1 MGYGFLIFDSK
12 ENAEKAL
19 LELKGKIMPNT
30 NNKTF
35 QLNYASFNDRKNENE
50 HSIYVC
56 DLSHSVTS
64 EKLISFFKS
73 KYNSVIGGKIII
85 DPSTK
90 LSKGYGFVTFSDEKE
105 KEKAIIEMNG
115 KILND
120 RAIKTGNAWH
130 KKNEKFRSKK
140 NHFYQNPQIYLQ
152 QQYQQL
158 FNNPYFI
165 ANNYYANFF
174 NPLFQQQMY
183 SQLEEYF
190 NNNNED
196 NNGRNDFSN
205 NVNNIGKEP
214 NY

>member
-12 ENAEKAL
+12 ESAEKAL
-19 LELKGKIMPNT
+19 SELKGKYMPNT

-35 QLNYASFNDRKNENE
+35 QLNYASYNDRKNEND

-56 DLSHSVTS
+56 DLNHNVNS

-73 KYNSVIGGKIII
+73 KYSSVTGGKIII
-85 DPSTK
+85 DPTTK
-90 LSKGYGFVTFSDEKE
+90 LSKGYGFVTFSDETE
-105 KEKAIIEMNG
+105 KEKAMVEMNG
-115 KILND
+115 KLLND

-130 KKNEKFRSKK
+130 KKYDKYKSKRNYLHK
-140 NHFYQNPQIYLQ
+140 NQQIFLQ

-183 SQLEEYF
+183 SQIEEYL
-190 NNNNED
+190 NSTD
-196 NNGRNDFSN
+196 DGNDVNDLKN
-205 NVNNIGKEP
+205 NVNMP
-214 NY
+214 

>member
-19 LELKGKIMPNT
+19 SELKGKIMPNT

-56 DLSHSVTS
+56 DLCHNVTS

-73 KYNSVIGGKIII
+73 KYNSVIGGKIVI

-105 KEKAIIEMNG
+105 KEKAMTEMNG

-140 NHFYQNPQIYLQ
+140 NHFYRNPQLYLQ

-158 FNNPYFI
+158 FTNPYFI

-174 NPLFQQQMY
+174 NPLLQQHMF
-183 SQLEEYF
+183 SQIEEYLA
-190 NNNNED
+190 NNED
-196 NNGRNDFSN
+196 IKEQNDYKNGVNMTEKENN
-205 NVNNIGKEP
+205 
-214 NY
+214 Y

>member
-12 ENAEKAL
+12 ESAEKAL
-19 LELKGKIMPNT
+19 SELKGKYMPNT

-35 QLNYASFNDRKNENE
+35 QLNYASYNDRKNEND

-56 DLSHSVTS
+56 DLNHNVNS

-73 KYNSVIGGKIII
+73 KYSSVTGGKIII
-85 DPSTK
+85 DPTTK

-105 KEKAIIEMNG
+105 KEKAMVEMNG
-115 KILND
+115 KLLND

-130 KKNEKFRSKK
+130 KKYDKYKSKRNHLHK
-140 NHFYQNPQIYLQ
+140 NQQIFLQ

-183 SQLEEYF
+183 AQIEEYL
-190 NNNNED
+190 NSTD
-196 NNGRNDFSN
+196 DGNDVNDLKN
-205 NVNNIGKEP
+205 NVNMP
-214 NY
+214 